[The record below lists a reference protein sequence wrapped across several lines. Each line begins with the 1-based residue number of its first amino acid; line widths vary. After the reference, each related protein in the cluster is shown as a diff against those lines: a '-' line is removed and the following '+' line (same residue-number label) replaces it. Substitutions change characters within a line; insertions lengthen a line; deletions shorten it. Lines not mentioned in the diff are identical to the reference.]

1 MDRYVWVV
9 TLISTLLGGS
19 VMSFVQFL
27 VTRHDEK
34 TRRLFTP
41 VEKFD
46 KLVLLTLAQVQARL
60 VLNGDAFLRRGSI
73 TARERAMYFDIYS
86 KYRLLGG
93 NGYAE
98 SMHKDVMNLP
108 ISDIGV
114 DLKGGRYEN

>member
-1 MDRYVWVV
+1 MWIVP
-9 TLISTLLGGS
+9 IFSTLLGGS
-19 VMSFVQFL
+19 VMGFVQFL

-34 TRRLFTP
+34 KRRLFTP

-73 TARERAMYFDIYS
+73 TARERAMYFDIYN

-93 NGYAE
+93 NGYSE

-114 DLKGGRYEN
+114 DLKGGIYEN

>member
-1 MDRYVWVV
+1 MDKYTWIVP
-9 TLISTLLGGS
+9 IFSTLLGGS

-27 VTRHDEK
+27 VTRYDEK
-34 TRRLFTP
+34 KRRLIP

-60 VLNGDAFLRRGSI
+60 VLNGDTFLRRGSI
-73 TARERAMYFDIYS
+73 TARERAMYFDIYNR
-86 KYRLLGG
+86 YRSLGG

-98 SMHKDVMNLP
+98 AMHKDVMNLP

-114 DLKGGRYEN
+114 DLKGGKV